1 MVAHMKSSRIRRPS
15 ARRRGNR
22 RGSLF
27 VELSLIFVA
36 FATMLIG
43 AFDFG
48 QFLFVHHALV
58 ERARYAARWGAIN
71 NPADTASISNMVLYD
86 QSTTPPQGTGTYFG
100 LTPANVT
107 VTNADDN
114 TDKHRLNLTISGYS
128 FSILSPYIA
137 GNFQGAPINVS
148 VPLGLY
154 D

>member
-1 MVAHMKSSRIRRPS
+1 MVTHMKSSRIPPPS
-15 ARRRGNR
+15 ARRRGNS

-36 FATMLIG
+36 FATMLIA

-58 ERARYAARWGAIN
+58 ERVRYAARWGAIN
-71 NPADTASISNMVLYD
+71 NPADTASIRNMVLYY
-86 QSTTPPQGTGTYFG
+86 QSATPPPGTGTYFG
-100 LTPANVT
+100 LTPSNVT

-114 TDKHRLNLTISGYS
+114 TDNHRLNLSISGYS
-128 FSILSPYIA
+128 YSILSPYIA
-137 GNFQGAPINVS
+137 GNFQGRPINVS
-148 VPLGLY
+148 IPLGLY